1 MKVCLRNSNKKTRFF
16 TILHVSYIKAKKK
29 KKKKKR
35 KKKKKKKKNKKKKKK
50 KKKKKNIIKLT
61 GGIIKRPLSGV
72 ISKNFKMN
80 LR

>member
-29 KKKKKR
+29 KKE
-35 KKKKKKKKNKKKKKK
+35 KKKKEKKNKKKKK
-50 KKKKKNIIKLT
+50 IKLT